1 MEPKKQILLEDKIE
15 DNLIIDDIKT
25 ESSFMK
31 KFQKTFLNIEKKH
44 KKKRRKRYDYD
55 DNDINFIREE
65 FFNKN
70 LNEDE
75 KSETSSVYSES
86 EDSEIKLS
94 ALEKFRFAIK
104 KVIQKKNTKE
114 WNEFMKLYEKN
125 IKENISWKSILK
137 NVFNIN
143 SDFMIIWKVTFSTF
157 CIIFVFI
164 FFLKYI
170 LLNLSKKADE
180 EEEESSLRILL
191 LYHMIN
197 LMFLFE
203 FVLSVL
209 TIAFNG
215 GSIMTY
221 LKLPLKA
228 YNIIPFT
235 LKKKNI
241 FLLIPKFFRIDIFE
255 KICSLIEMYINTNI
269 ALYVNNYYVKIFIA
283 YTNDMFKCL
292 LVFGFYAHCLSCLFS
307 YFEESESGN
316 YVSYI
321 ASLYYNIQT
330 FTTIGFG
337 ELSPSNIMSLLVM
350 ILTLFLGVNFMAV
363 ITSNIRYLAKK
374 IREFNRETSFSQQF
388 EFLIF
393 KIQKSTGKV
402 FPSHL
407 KQLMSLFLLFRRG
420 LAYSEIKKNNK
431 RIFDA
436 FRNKIVK
443 TIHKNLFDY
452 LKEDFNKYFH
462 NCEDEFIYEI
472 FECMKPKMF
481 KANKTIIDYN
491 TNVKGLYFIINGYIF
506 IYNKNNKPVYSI
518 IDNNLLGEYEF
529 ICNTKSNYSVKVHPR
544 MAAYGFVLKKSD
556 WDKISKKYIK
566 SAKNFFDTIY
576 DRKKKHN
583 EWILKSLIKDKN
595 ENIINDININTN
607 MTNEDNKDKENLI
620 SDNIIDT
627 TNNENPSFKKPKYIK
642 KKSDKNL
649 LILAKTKDEK
659 YDINNKEIFK
669 KIDGIRNNLEI
680 FEHNLIQFKKG
691 ILNIL
696 KMKKL

>member
-1 MEPKKQILLEDKIE
+1 MESKSQILLEDKIE
-15 DNLIIDDIKT
+15 DNLIINNIET
-25 ESSFMK
+25 ESSFMS
-31 KFQKTFLNIEKKH
+31 KFQKTFLNIGKKH

-55 DNDINFIREE
+55 DNEINFIREE

-70 LNEDE
+70 LKEDE

-86 EDSEIKLS
+86 EDSEIKYS

-125 IKENISWKSILK
+125 IKEKISYKSILK

-157 CIIFVFI
+157 CIVFVFI

-170 LLNLSKKADE
+170 LLNLSKKGDD
-180 EEEESSLRILL
+180 EEESSLRIIF

-197 LMFLFE
+197 LMFIFE
-203 FVLSVL
+203 FILSVL
-209 TIAFNG
+209 IIVFNG
-215 GSIMTY
+215 GSNMTY
-221 LKLPLKA
+221 LKLPLKL
-228 YNIIPFT
+228 YNAIPFT

-241 FLLIPKFFRIDIFE
+241 FLLIPKFFRIDILE

-307 YFEESESGN
+307 YFEDSESGN

-337 ELSPSNIMSLLVM
+337 ELSPSNIASLLVM

-363 ITSNIRYLAKK
+363 ITSNIRYLAAK
-374 IREFNRETSFSQQF
+374 IREFNRETSFSEQF

-420 LAYSEIKKNNK
+420 LAYSEIKRNNK
-431 RIFDA
+431 RIFYT
-436 FRNKIVK
+436 FRNIIVK

-452 LKEDFNKYFH
+452 LKEDFNKYFY
-462 NCEDEFIYEI
+462 NCEEEFIYEI

-481 KANKTIIDYN
+481 KADKTLIEYN
-491 TNVKGLYFIINGYIF
+491 QNVKGLYFLINGYIF

-518 IDNNLLGEYEF
+518 IDNNLFGEYEF
-529 ICNTKSNYSVKVHPR
+529 ISNTKSNYSIKVHPR
-544 MAAYGFVLKKSD
+544 IAAYGFMLKKSD

-566 SAKNFFDTIY
+566 SAKNFFNTIY

-583 EWILKSLIKDKN
+583 EWILNSIINYKN
-595 ENIINDININTN
+595 ENIINDINTN
-607 MTNEDNKDKENLI
+607 KIDEDNKDKDNLF

-627 TNNENPSFKKPKYIK
+627 TNKENPSFKKPQYIK

-659 YDINNKEIFK
+659 YDINNKDIFK
-669 KIDGIRNNLEI
+669 KIDGIRKSLET
-680 FEHNLIQFKKG
+680 FENNLIQFKKG